1 MSRHRHPGDLSF
13 DMRYVR
19 LLVHALGDSPE
30 LNEILL
36 AHGISAE
43 QLHDPVGRMPYG
55 EAAKLL
61 CDVRDTLQI
70 PHLGLLLGASLHLSA
85 LGPLGI
91 ASLTQASLGAAQDE
105 FLRYSRTLFPFCDW
119 CVTVSGG
126 NLCIQLTVAG
136 ASAGAAQI
144 LTEALMLASL
154 NTLEFL
160 TNQRFTNSLVRFRFP
175 APPYS
180 SRFHHAFSCPV
191 QFGADSNE
199 LLLPAAVRQL
209 SNAFHAPAIHAL
221 ALGQLRMQQ
230 DRESG
235 QDELADYV
243 LRRVVEN
250 PLSPPPLLTLAAE
263 LHVSPRTLIRHLGA
277 RGLRYQD
284 LKGEVKRQF
293 VASMLR
299 LGNTKIDVLASELG
313 FHDASSFR
321 RSFRRWFGCSPS
333 EFRRRERRNSNEVAR

>member
-1 MSRHRHPGDLSF
+1 
-13 DMRYVR
+13 MRYVR
-19 LLVHALGDSPE
+19 LLVHALGDSAA

-43 QLHDPVGRMPYG
+43 QLHDPVGRMPYS

-119 CVTVSGG
+119 CVKVSGG
-126 NLCIQLTVAG
+126 NLCIQLTVVG
-136 ASAGAAQI
+136 ASSGAAQI

-191 QFGADSNE
+191 QFGADNNE
-199 LLLPAAVRQL
+199 LILPAAVRQL

-230 DRESG
+230 GTESG

-243 LRRVVEN
+243 LRRAAED
-250 PLSPPPLLTLAAE
+250 PLSPPSLVTLAAE

-333 EFRRRERRNSNEVAR
+333 EFRRRERRNSSEVAR